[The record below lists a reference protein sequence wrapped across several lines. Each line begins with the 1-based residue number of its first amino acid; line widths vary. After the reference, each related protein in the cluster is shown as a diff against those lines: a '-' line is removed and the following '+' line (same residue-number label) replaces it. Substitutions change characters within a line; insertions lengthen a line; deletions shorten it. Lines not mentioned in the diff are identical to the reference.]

1 MYNNNGSKTIL
12 LFFRHNNMWLKW
24 NKFST
29 HREAS
34 IGFIKYVNTSIT
46 LQVSIRSR
54 IELALCSIPLT
65 DEDTKILVP
74 STEGKKRK
82 APIDIHSDDFEPI

>member
-1 MYNNNGSKTIL
+1 MYNNNGAKTIL
-12 LFFRHNNMWLKW
+12 PFLHHNNMWLKW
-24 NKFST
+24 NKLST
-29 HREAS
+29 HREAL

-46 LQVSIRSR
+46 LQTSIRSR
-54 IELALCSIPLT
+54 IELALYSMPLT